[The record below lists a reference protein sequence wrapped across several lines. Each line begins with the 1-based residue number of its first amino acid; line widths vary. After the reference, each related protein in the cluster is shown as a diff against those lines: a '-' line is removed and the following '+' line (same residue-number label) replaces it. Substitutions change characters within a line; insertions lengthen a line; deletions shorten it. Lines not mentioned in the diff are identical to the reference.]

1 MSISRETIERI
12 KSHADIAEVVSDY
25 LTLKRRGSSFT
36 ACCPFHNE
44 KSPSFHVNPRL
55 GIYKCFGC
63 GKSGDGISFVME
75 YDKLTYPEA
84 LRQLAQKY
92 HIEIEEDKLSVQQKE
107 NFSERE
113 SLLIVLNYAK
123 NYYQHILFEHSE
135 GKSLG
140 LSYFKERG
148 FSEKTIKAFE
158 LGYSLDTWE
167 AFLTEAKANQYSTDL
182 LEKAGLIKTR
192 EEGKEGHYDRFRGRV
207 IFPIHN
213 PQGKV
218 IAFGARIL
226 KSDKEGAKYL
236 NSPETEVYHK
246 SNVLYGMFQ
255 AKNAIRSEENC
266 FLVEGYTDVV
276 SMYQA
281 GIENV
286 VASSGTSLTHE
297 QSRLIRRYTENVT
310 VLYDGDPAG
319 IKASL
324 RGIEI
329 LLEEG
334 LNVRVALFPDKEDP
348 DSFVKKVGAVAFK
361 EFISANTK
369 DFVTFK
375 ASLFLDELKKDPLRK
390 VEIAKDLVE
399 SISKIPDVLKRSV
412 MVQETANLIGLSE
425 AALLDE
431 LNRVLV
437 KKKKPA
443 IQERQNIEE
452 KQEAGTQTLEESFN
466 EQSETISVDKAE
478 MEIIRILIMHAGIN
492 INDDLR
498 LENYLLAE
506 LEEVEF
512 KTPIFL
518 KIMEQTK
525 SFASEN
531 YFGRDFFLSH
541 EDAEIRQQASDILSK
556 VSETSPNWERF
567 SIFIPK
573 KDEELATVAYDAVLR
588 LKSQRL
594 QEMEAEAKKGLASE
608 DPEEQEKAIKLYMA
622 IKTESQKIDKEK
634 GTVVRKI

>member
-12 KSHADIAEVVSDY
+12 KSHADIVEVVSDY
-25 LTLKRRGSSFT
+25 LTLKRRGSSLT

-92 HIEIEEDKLSVQQKE
+92 QIEIEEDKLSVQQKE

-123 NYYQHILFEHSE
+123 NYYQQILFEHSE

-167 AFLTEAKANQYSTDL
+167 GFLTEAKANQYSIEL
-182 LEKAGLIKTR
+182 LEKAGLIKPR

-226 KSDKEGAKYL
+226 KSDKESAKYL

-255 AKNAIRSEENC
+255 AKNAIRTEENC

-348 DSFVKKVGAVAFK
+348 DSFVKKVGVVAFK

-390 VEIAKDLVE
+390 AEIAKDLVE

-437 KKKKPA
+437 KKKKPV
-443 IQERQNIEE
+443 IFERQSTEE
-452 KQEAGTQTLEESFN
+452 KQEIGYQTLEESFN
-466 EQSETISVDKAE
+466 EQSETITVDKAE
-478 MEIIRILIMHAGIN
+478 MEIIRILIMHAGTK

-498 LENYLLAE
+498 VENYLLAE

-531 YFGRDFFLSH
+531 YFGRDFFLTHDDS
-541 EDAEIRQQASDILSK
+541 EIRQQASDILSK

-588 LKSQRL
+588 LKGQRL
-594 QEMEAEAKKGLASE
+594 QEMEIEAKKGLASD

-634 GTVVRKI
+634 GTVVRKN